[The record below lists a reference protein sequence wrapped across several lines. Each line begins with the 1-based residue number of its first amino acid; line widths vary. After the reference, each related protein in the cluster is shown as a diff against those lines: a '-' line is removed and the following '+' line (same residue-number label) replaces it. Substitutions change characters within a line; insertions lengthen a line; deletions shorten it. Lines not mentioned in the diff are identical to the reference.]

1 MNKILFALLTLFY
14 FSISESKTSW
24 IGEWLALDEWQSEFS
39 IIIKNDGSASS
50 NYGNGENG
58 NWKIVDGNL
67 EIVWDSG
74 ITDYIFNGV
83 MGIQRLRK
91 TKNKSYTSGMKKL
104 FD

>member
-1 MNKILFALLTLFY
+1 MNKIIFAFLTLFY

-58 NWKIVDGNL
+58 NWKVVDGNL

>member
-1 MNKILFALLTLFY
+1 M
-14 FSISESKTSW
+14 
-24 IGEWLALDEWQSEFS
+24 ALDEWQSEFS

-50 NYGNGENG
+50 NYGNGESG

-67 EIVWDSG
+67 EIIWDSG